1 MAQFP
6 IFLQN
11 HLSNFALVK
20 MNYLACKFLAFAL
33 GLLRLVSGR
42 ERLCRGW
49 YLWVCGCELCQILIF
64 KCLGGSNLIRL
75 LLRFDLLMDLVI
87 NLDLLFFCFG
97 LFLVKRLWILFMV
110 YCLFL
115 LSKLSGLLALNI
127 SYLILLNWSNLF
139 QINSMNHFSQN

>member
-20 MNYLACKFLAFAL
+20 MNYLVCKFQAFSL
-33 GLLRLVSGR
+33 WLLRLVSGR

-49 YLWVCGCELCQILIF
+49 YLSVYGCELCQILIF

-97 LFLVKRLWILFMV
+97 LFLVKHLWILFMV
-110 YCLFL
+110 FGLFL

-127 SYLILLNWSNLF
+127 SYLILFNWSNFF